1 MPSLSVHKDLLN
13 QYILSMLMR
22 QIFTPPQALEHRRQE
37 NDLDINSLLSILL
50 TRYPNGRPRV
60 PKLGNMGLVWDFVE
74 NPGNHHRFINMMR
87 VTPIVFQTILTLI
100 EEHPVFTNNSNNAQT
115 PVEQQLAV
123 TLFRMGRYGNGASV
137 EDIAR
142 QGGCS
147 EGSVENYTERCFEA
161 IESLHDL
168 FVRRL
173 TSEEKEVEKKWID
186 EHLGFRGKW
195 REGWVMYDGTIVVLY
210 KKPGL
215 NGDAYYTRKG
225 NYGLNAQ
232 VCFSLD
238 CWTPIKIQIDWEHTF
253 KSPNC

>member
-1 MPSLSVHKDLLN
+1 MPSLSVRNDLLN

-22 QIFTPPQALEHRRQE
+22 QIFTHPDRQTLERRQRE
-37 NDLDINSLLSILL
+37 NDLDIHNLLSILL
-50 TRYPNGRPRV
+50 TRYPNGRPSV
-60 PKLGNMGLVWDFVE
+60 PKLGNMGLAWEFAE
-74 NPGNHHRFINMMR
+74 NPENHHRFTNMLR
-87 VTPIVFQTILTLI
+87 VTPHVFQTILTLI
-100 EEHPVFTNNSNNAQT
+100 EDHSVFINNSTNAQT

-123 TLFRMGRYGNGASV
+123 TLFRMGRFGNGASL

-142 QGGCS
+142 QSGCS
-147 EGSVENYTERCFEA
+147 EGSVENYTNRCFDA

-173 TSEEKEVEKKWID
+173 TSEEKEVEKKWMD

-195 REGWVMYDGTIVVLY
+195 REGWIMYDGTIIVLH

-232 VCFSLD
+232 VSLLLIFL
-238 CWTPIKIQIDWEHTF
+238 TLL
-253 KSPNC
+253 